1 MEPSYVLLG
10 VTNGDQLGP
19 NLTLGQYLTKLKAGI
34 EPKIQVSIGGNID
47 LTAQAELKR
56 LGVGYLPTL
65 ELLDK
70 QFKEFL
76 N

>member
-1 MEPSYVLLG
+1 
-10 VTNGDQLGP
+10 
-19 NLTLGQYLTKLKAGI
+19 LTKLKAGI

-47 LTAQAELKR
+47 LSAQAELKR